1 MWKILLDECK
11 SLNEKENF
19 FALVILMKKDKLQ
32 FDYNR
37 LKKIVKIIWLNKM
50 LSLVNLAKW
59 RFWKEFTLE
68 IDGSNI
74 LLFFRKVKAFKN

>member
-1 MWKILLDECK
+1 MKIMWKILLDECK

-59 RFWKEFTLE
+59 RF
-68 IDGSNI
+68 
-74 LLFFRKVKAFKN
+74 